1 MVDEEQNLEQHQ
13 LSEPERERVI
23 MPAQS
28 EKEPLNE
35 EFQEKKNLQEWKEF
49 QEELD
54 AFDGQQSESQQ
65 RQQHPIQQPTPPLP
79 HRTNRLQ
86 RQPPQIQQ
94 SYQRQQSQ
102 SSQMYQQRHLQQS
115 QYLSQQP
122 KQQQQSQQLSNIE
135 PWQDPSAR
143 PYVSIKNLTKTFGE
157 KVAVNNVSLSIYRGE
172 LFSLLGRSG
181 CGKSTLLRM
190 LAGFESPTSGKIFID
205 GVDMTDTPPYKR
217 PVSMVFQS
225 YALFPHMTVEQN
237 VAFGLIQE
245 GMQKGEIKDRVNA
258 YLELV
263 QMVGYEKRKP
273 NQLSGGERQRVAL
286 ARSLVKHPKLVL
298 LDEPLAALDKK
309 LRERTQLELVNIQ
322 EKVGV
327 TFIMV
332 SHDQE
337 EAMTMSTR
345 IGLMRE
351 GRILQVGGPTEIY
364 EYPNSKYVANFI
376 GSVNLFDGII
386 IEEQSDHVI
395 VKSTAMEKNLL
406 VTHSASVPVGAQI
419 SVAIRPEKVV
429 LTTTAP
435 SGEYNWTSGIVQDIV
450 YLGDVSIYHVQLASG
465 VIVLATV
472 ANLVRAAER
481 PIQWDDEVFLCW
493 KPENGIILAI

>member
-1 MVDEEQNLEQHQ
+1 MVEQ
-13 LSEPERERVI
+13 SKR
-23 MPAQS
+23 
-28 EKEPLNE
+28 LN
-35 EFQEKKNLQEWKEF
+35 NV
-49 QEELD
+49 
-54 AFDGQQSESQQ
+54 
-65 RQQHPIQQPTPPLP
+65 
-79 HRTNRLQ
+79 
-86 RQPPQIQQ
+86 
-94 SYQRQQSQ
+94 
-102 SSQMYQQRHLQQS
+102 
-115 QYLSQQP
+115 
-122 KQQQQSQQLSNIE
+122 E
-135 PWQDPSAR
+135 PWQDPNAR
-143 PYVSIKNLTKTFGE
+143 PYVSIQGLTKTFSGR
-157 KVAVNNVSLSIYRGE
+157 VAVNNVSLSIYRGE

-190 LAGFESPTSGKIFID
+190 LAGFETPTSGKIFID

-237 VAFGLIQE
+237 VAFGLVQE
-245 GMQKGEIKDRVNA
+245 HLPKGKIRDRVNK

-263 QMVGYEKRKP
+263 QMTGYEKRKP
-273 NQLSGGERQRVAL
+273 DQLSGGERQRVAL

-351 GRILQVGGPTEIY
+351 GRILQVGGPTELY

-386 IEEQSDHVI
+386 VEEQTDRVV
-395 VKSTAMEKNLL
+395 VKSPIMENKLL

-419 SVAIRPEKVV
+419 SVAIRPEKVA
-429 LTTTAP
+429 LTTVVP
-435 SGEYNWTSGIVQDIV
+435 DGEYNWTNGIVKDIV
-450 YLGDVSIYHVQLASG
+450 YLGDVSIYHVLLASG
-465 VIVLATV
+465 VTALATV

-481 PIQWDDEVFLCW
+481 PIQWEDEVFLYW